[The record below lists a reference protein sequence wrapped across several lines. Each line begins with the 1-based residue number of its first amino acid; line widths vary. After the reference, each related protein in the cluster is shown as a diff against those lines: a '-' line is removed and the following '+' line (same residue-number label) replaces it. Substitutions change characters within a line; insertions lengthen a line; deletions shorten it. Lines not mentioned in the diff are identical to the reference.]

1 MNVTPGKIRGRD
13 RNTASLAFAV
23 MIAGLSACGGS
34 KVVTF
39 PAVELS
45 QVEIFLPG
53 QKPTGDYRAMKT
65 IEIQVRPDQ
74 ATNEDL
80 LKQAVEQAAA
90 VGADAIVVHQLGAN
104 AQGMAVS
111 DLGVDG
117 VSRVTRIITATA
129 VYYPARHPELEE
141 GGS

>member
-1 MNVTPGKIRGRD
+1 MGSFGKNRIRATVWLVFGM
-13 RNTASLAFAV
+13 LV
-23 MIAGLSACGGS
+23 AGLSACGGS
-34 KVVTF
+34 KPVTF
-39 PAVELS
+39 PEVEPS

-74 ATNEDL
+74 ASNEDL

-104 AQGMAVS
+104 AQGMAAS

-117 VSRVTRIITATA
+117 LSRVTRIITATA

-141 GGS
+141 GGN

>member
-1 MNVTPGKIRGRD
+1 MDSFSRNGM
-13 RNTASLAFAV
+13 RNTALLVFGMLV
-23 MIAGLSACGGS
+23 AGMSACGGS
-34 KVVTF
+34 KAVTF
-39 PAVELS
+39 PAVEPS
-45 QVEIFLPG
+45 QVEIFLG
-53 QKPTGDYRAMKT
+53 DKKPTGDYRAMKT

-74 ATNEDL
+74 ASNEDL

-104 AQGMAVS
+104 AQGMAIT

-117 VSRVTRIITATA
+117 VSRVSRIITATA